1 MNEPRNYPKGAAK
14 RAELIDVALMVVAE
28 KGMSGATVREV
39 AAAAGLSKT
48 GMLHHF
54 PRKEDLFVEVLRRR
68 DDLLTDRLAEIMG
81 GNAGA
86 IPEHLMETLRENA
99 ESPALVQLFTVL
111 SAEASDPSHPAHEF
125 FRDRYEQLQS
135 VTIDVVT
142 KMVDEGVLPR
152 SVNAAKFSDLL
163 VALQDGLQ
171 LSWLYRPSV
180 DMADHI
186 GYFFDLITTDHTL
199 RTLAP

>member
-1 MNEPRNYPKGAAK
+1 MTEPRNYPKGAAK
-14 RAELIDVALMVVAE
+14 RTELVDVALRVVAE

-68 DDLLTDRLAEIMG
+68 DELLADRLADMMIGEADEIPG
-81 GNAGA
+81 
-86 IPEHLMETLRENA
+86 HVVRTLRENA

-125 FRDRYEQLQS
+125 FRNRYEQLHS
-135 VTIDVVT
+135 VTLDIVV
-142 KMVDEGVLPR
+142 KMIDEGILPPA
-152 SVNAAKFSDLL
+152 VDAEKFANLL

-171 LSWLYRPSV
+171 LSWLYRPTV
-180 DMADHI
+180 DMAEHVEN
-186 GYFFDLITTDHTL
+186 FFTL
-199 RTLAP
+199 VATSR